1 MTLIEQVKE
10 LHAEGLY
17 SNLKIL
23 ASMLLTMTDHSTDMF
38 SPMCK
43 YQLQAYFADSL
54 YETLEY
60 KRAEAMYRKALQQ
73 RKAASKNNRAKTS
86 SSTPP
91 QQWQPSEVELKY
103 KIYQC
108 HMHLKESRDAM
119 SILESVPAKQRTAK
133 VNMALGKLYQKAG
146 MERSAISC
154 FKEVLRQCPLSLEA
168 ILCLLA
174 LGVKV
179 AEVAGMTMAGVQG
192 LQNSEWLSSWI
203 KGHAYLS
210 TKDYS
215 RAINTFNTL
224 DKKTLLRDNLE
235 VLGALGDSFYKAND
249 YKNAIAKF
257 ERIHMLDPYLLK
269 GMDLYASLLAK
280 ENKADELQQLG
291 TALFQVSDRQPE
303 PWITLGY
310 HCACVKRHTRA
321 IYFAA
326 KAYQLNQESVQAL
339 LLKGSTLQQIEKTQ
353 EAILHYREVMRMVP
367 DRLESYEGLVECY
380 LSNGRNREAVSVALN
395 ACKTLGYTPSTLTLY
410 ASVLMEDPP
419 SQDKAKSTLDR
430 ALSIKPDYLKAVTMK
445 VKILQIK
452 QKYEE
457 AIELLRSQLVNQSL
471 CVLHQLLG
479 DCLSAVSDYQEALDQ
494 YSIALSIDPTDQKSL
509 EGLQRIE
516 KNGNNLEAS
525 QDEDV
530 DAMED
535 EEEAE
540 LLGSDAEAQ
549 WSDQEQW
556 YGVQ

>member
-326 KAYQLNQESVQAL
+326 KVVEVLPYMLSYDFLLGRPRGFGPSTSSVRIL
-339 LLKGSTLQQIEKTQ
+339 LGHLSLSILWRWPYHLSSTLQQIEKTQ

-367 DRLESYEGLVECY
+367 DRLESYEAAAY
-380 LSNGRNREAVSVALN
+380 RSHRTSW
-395 ACKTLGYTPSTLTLY
+395 
-410 ASVLMEDPP
+410 D
-419 SQDKAKSTLDR
+419 
-430 ALSIKPDYLKAVTMK
+430 VT
-445 VKILQIK
+445 K
-452 QKYEE
+452 QE
-457 AIELLRSQLVNQSL
+457 I
-471 CVLHQLLG
+471 
-479 DCLSAVSDYQEALDQ
+479 SAV
-494 YSIALSIDPTDQKSL
+494 
-509 EGLQRIE
+509 
-516 KNGNNLEAS
+516 
-525 QDEDV
+525 
-530 DAMED
+530 
-535 EEEAE
+535 EEI
-540 LLGSDAEAQ
+540 
-549 WSDQEQW
+549 
-556 YGVQ
+556 